1 MPDSVVLPAT
11 LQTALQ
17 TAEQLLWDRALVR
30 YHDQWAGAIA
40 ALPEDQELA
49 AANYREIFI
58 RDNVPVM
65 LYLLLQGKTDV
76 VRDFLQLSLSL
87 QSQALQTYGILP
99 TSFVCEETHCV
110 ADYGQRAIGRV
121 VSADP
126 SLWWPVLL
134 QAYRR
139 ASHDDAFVHS
149 PTVQQGL
156 QRLLAFLLRPVFNQ
170 NPLLEVPDGAFMVG
184 RPLDVAGAPLEIQV
198 LLYGA
203 LRACGQ
209 LLQYTEAA
217 NAAHVQAR
225 RLRQY
230 LCWHYWVTPD
240 RLRRWQQWPTEEFG
254 DRSHNPYNIQPI
266 AIPDWVEPW
275 LGESGGYFLG
285 NIRAGR
291 PDFRFFSLG
300 NLLAIVF
307 DVLPLNQQGAI
318 LRLILQNEAQI
329 LGQVPLRLCYPAL
342 TGSAWKILTG
352 CDPKNQPWS
361 YHNGG
366 SWPSLLWYLSAAVL
380 HYQQR
385 GGDRNLCQVWLNKLQ
400 HYHTQ
405 QCEQLPG
412 DEWPEYY
419 EGQDSVQ
426 IATRACRYQTWTF
439 TGLLLN
445 HALLSQPQGIQ
456 LLSLRGLP

>member
-1 MPDSVVLPAT
+1 MPDPVVLTAPTHPA
-11 LQTALQ
+11 LVE
-17 TAEQLLWDRALVR
+17 AEHLLWDRALVR
-30 YHDQWAGAIA
+30 YGDRWAGAIA
-40 ALPEDQELA
+40 ALPDDQALA
-49 AANYREIFI
+49 ADNYREIFI

-99 TSFVCEETHCV
+99 TSFVCEGSHCV

-126 SLWWPVLL
+126 SLWWPLIL

-139 ASHDDAFVHS
+139 SSQDEEFVQS
-149 PTVQQGL
+149 QTVQQGL

-170 NPLLEVPDGAFMVG
+170 NPLLEVPDGAFMVD

-217 NAAHVQAR
+217 NAAHLQAR
-225 RLRQY
+225 RLRQH
-230 LCWHYWVTPD
+230 LCWHYWLTPQ
-240 RLRRWQQWPTEEFG
+240 RFQLWQQWPTEEFG
-254 DRSHNPYNIQPI
+254 DRSRNSYNIQPI
-266 AIPDWVEPW
+266 AIPAW
-275 LGESGGYFLG
+275 LGNWLGDDGGYLLG
-285 NIRAGR
+285 NMRAGR

-307 DVLPLNQQGAI
+307 DILPLNQQGAL

-329 LGQVPLRLCYPAL
+329 LGSIPLRLCYPAL

-366 SWPSLLWYLSAAVL
+366 SWPSLIWYLSAAVL

-385 GGDRNLCQVWLNKLQ
+385 GGDRDLCDRWLQRLRY
-400 HYHTQ
+400 YHEQ
-405 QCEQLPG
+405 QCERLPA
-412 DEWPEYY
+412 DAWPEYY
-419 EGQDSVQ
+419 EGLESVQ
-426 IATRACRYQTWTF
+426 IASRACRYQTWTF

-445 HALLSQPQGIQ
+445 QALLTQPKGIQ
-456 LLSLRGLP
+456 LLSLRGHA